1 MTKGTILTPVAEN
14 VLTVWE
20 SATDAHRDSGMA
32 WYGAAHEFALE
43 ISGGD
48 ITRGAGVLAALSPNK
63 AWDVNMRLAARAFLD
78 GSASGTLGNAVGKA
92 NAILGG
98 SDPLDVLGNGL
109 KTRNFYLNIA
119 RPGCPEAVTID
130 RHAYDVA
137 LAERNPDNKRLG
149 LTPTRYAAFAETYR
163 EAAMAVGVLP
173 LQMQAVT
180 WEAWRT
186 VWAWRKTVAVA

>member
-1 MTKGTILTPVAEN
+1 MTKGITLTPAAEN
-14 VLTVWE
+14 VLAVWE
-20 SATDAHRDSGMA
+20 SATAEHRESGMA
-32 WYGAAHEFALE
+32 WYETAHAFAAE

-48 ITRGAGVLAALSPNK
+48 IVRGAGVIAALSPNK
-63 AWDVNMRLAARAFLD
+63 AWDVNMRLAARAFAD
-78 GSASGTLGNAVGKA
+78 GSASGTLGNACMKA
-92 NAILGG
+92 NAILAGA
-98 SDPLDVLGNGL
+98 DPLDVLGNGL

-149 LTPTRYAAFAETYR
+149 LTPTRYAAFAEAYR
-163 EAAMAVGVLP
+163 VAATEAGILP

-180 WEAWRT
+180 WEAWRA
-186 VWAWRKTVAVA
+186 VWAWRKVA